1 MIAFGIRAPFSIVMA
16 MLPIVSIAGALP
28 LAPSGLGTRPAAIV
42 FCFHEFGSRA
52 SLLTI
57 ALAHSWLVIAIRLVL
72 GFMVG
77 GAVIKGISP
86 LQLSRT
92 LSAEEN

>member
-1 MIAFGIRAPFSIVMA
+1 M
-16 MLPIVSIAGALP
+16 
-28 LAPSGLGTRPAAIV
+28 
-42 FCFHEFGSRA
+42 
-52 SLLTI
+52 

-86 LQLSRT
+86 VQLSQT